1 MRRLLL
7 LLLLIPI
14 SLSAQ
19 MPKVARDARVWRQ
32 QNERR
37 ILEEFSAFLSVPNV
51 TRDRANVL
59 RNAEM
64 LVAMMER
71 RGIAA
76 RLVTTRNGEGV
87 NPVVFGEIRTPGAK
101 RTIGLYAHYDGQP
114 VVDAEWSTPPFTPT
128 LRSAAIEHGGRVIP
142 LPPAGTA
149 IDPEARIYARGAG
162 DDKSSIMAML
172 AAVDA
177 LRARGAK
184 LRSNI
189 RFAFDGEEEAGSP
202 NLRAILAANR
212 ELFAADL
219 WIVCDGPVH
228 QSRRPLIYFG
238 ARDGVKLD
246 VTVYGA
252 RTELHSGH
260 YGNWTPNP
268 AMMLARLLTSMKDA
282 HDRVVV
288 EHYYDDIAPLTAIER
303 QAIADAPD
311 IDGDLMRELWIGST
325 EGAPKS
331 LANLITEPSLN
342 IRGMASAHVG
352 AQASNIVPSSATASI
367 DIRLVKGMDPRTT
380 QDRVIEHIRR
390 QGYFVVDT
398 SPDAEVRRAHAK
410 VAWVERGRP
419 GLGAV
424 RTPMDLPLA
433 QEVVRIV
440 ESVRGPAIKL
450 PNMGGSLP
458 LADIE
463 QPLGTHTIVVPIANH
478 DDNQHTFDENLRIQ
492 NLWEGIE
499 VMAALISM

>member
-1 MRRLLL
+1 MKRLLFLLL
-7 LLLLIPI
+7 LVIPI
-14 SLSAQ
+14 SLHAQ
-19 MPKVARDARVWRQ
+19 LPKVARDARLWRQ

-37 ILEEFSAFLSVPNV
+37 ILEEFVGFLSVPNV

-64 LVAMMER
+64 LVSMMER

-76 RLVTTRNGEGV
+76 RLVTIEGA

-101 RTIGLYAHYDGQP
+101 RTIGFYAHYDGQP
-114 VVDAEWSTPPFTPT
+114 VVESGWTTPPFMPT
-128 LRSAAIEHGGRVIP
+128 LRSAAIEHGGTVIP

-149 IDPEARIYARGAG
+149 IDAESRIYARGAG

-177 LRARGAK
+177 LRARGTK

-189 RFAFDGEEEAGSP
+189 KFAFDGEEEAGSP
-202 NLRAILAANR
+202 NLEPILAANR
-212 ELFAADL
+212 ALFAADL

-260 YGNWTPNP
+260 YGNWAPN
-268 AMMLARLLTSMKDA
+268 AALMLARLLTSMKDE
-282 HDRVVV
+282 HDRVTV
-288 EHYYDDIAPLTAIER
+288 EHFYDGIAPLSAIEQ
-303 QAIADAPD
+303 QAVADAPD
-311 IDGDLMRELWIGST
+311 IDAELMRELWLGGT
-325 EGAPKS
+325 EGAGKK
-331 LANLITEPSLN
+331 LASLITEPSLN

-352 AQASNIVPSSATASI
+352 AQASNVVPNSANASI

-380 QDRVIEHIRR
+380 QDRVIQHIRS
-390 QGYFVVDT
+390 QGFFVVDAA
-398 SPDAEVRRAHAK
+398 PNADVRRAHAK

-424 RTPMDLPLA
+424 RTPMDLPIA

-440 ESVRGPAIKL
+440 ESVRGPAVKL

-463 QPLGTHTIVVPIANH
+463 QPLGTRTIVVPIANH
-478 DDNQHTFDENLRIQ
+478 DDNQHTFDENLRVA

-499 VMAALISM
+499 VMAALMGM